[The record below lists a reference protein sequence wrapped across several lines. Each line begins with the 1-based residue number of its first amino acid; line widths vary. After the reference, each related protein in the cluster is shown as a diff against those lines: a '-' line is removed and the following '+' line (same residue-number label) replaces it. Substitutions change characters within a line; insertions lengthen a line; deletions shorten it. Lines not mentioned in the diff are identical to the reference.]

1 MNSQLRDNAS
11 NASFNL
17 RDIDFLKNQLT
28 SLREIKKSR
37 LLKDESFIYMICSD
51 DRKNV
56 ILPAFNFPIFYD
68 IDFGGFSEGY
78 DNYQCEVLSLSI
90 GTGFIQTTN
99 YSYFVA
105 DNLTENGYFCK
116 NKLNRKT
123 AILTVVPC
131 STLQDIQ
138 RVNESSIISF
148 IVNNCRS
155 PKRVTFSFLKQDFT
169 PGIVGTDINRDG
181 VETKWVLTL
190 KMTPIVDY

>member
-1 MNSQLRDNAS
+1 
-11 NASFNL
+11 
-17 RDIDFLKNQLT
+17 
-28 SLREIKKSR
+28 
-37 LLKDESFIYMICSD
+37 
-51 DRKNV
+51 
-56 ILPAFNFPIFYD
+56 
-68 IDFGGFSEGY
+68 
-78 DNYQCEVLSLSI
+78 
-90 GTGFIQTTN
+90 
-99 YSYFVA
+99 
-105 DNLTENGYFCK
+105 
-116 NKLNRKT
+116 LNRKT

-181 VETKWVLTL
+181 IETKWVLTL